1 MGSKTDSEKVRQP
14 AVAGQFYPGDPDSL
28 QVQVESY
35 LQPEPPLSGVIG
47 AVIPHAGYIY
57 SGAVAG
63 ETVSVLNIPDRVL
76 ILGPNHTGWGP
87 EISVYSGRSWQ
98 MPFGEVRIDA
108 DLADQIL
115 EYAPGAT
122 ADIMA
127 HSQEHSIEV
136 LLPFLYYARQE
147 EFTFV
152 PVTISRISSEA
163 CRDLGSS
170 LARIIENSG
179 EDILVVASS
188 DMTHHE
194 SHSSAEKKD
203 GEAIERILDLDP
215 DGLIDIVSAR
225 KISMCGIMPTAVMLH
240 ITSALGASRAKL
252 IKYSTSG
259 EVSGDYDQVVGY
271 AGIVVQK

>member
-1 MGSKTDSEKVRQP
+1 MSSKTDPQKVRQP
-14 AVAGQFYPGDPDSL
+14 AVAGQFYPGDPDGL
-28 QVQVESY
+28 QAQVEKY

-47 AVIPHAGYIY
+47 AVVPHAGYIY

-63 ETVSVLNIPDRVL
+63 ETVSALNVPNRVL

-87 EISVYSGRSWQ
+87 EISVYSGGSWQ
-98 MPFGEVRIDA
+98 MPFGKVQIDA

-115 EYAPGAT
+115 EHAPGAT
-122 ADIMA
+122 TDIMA

-170 LARIIENSG
+170 LARIVESSG

-194 SHSSAEKKD
+194 SHASAEKKD
-203 GEAIERILDLDP
+203 AAAIEKILDLDP
-215 DGLIDIVSAR
+215 DGLIDIVASK

-240 ITSALGASRAKL
+240 LASALGASRAKL

-271 AGIVVQK
+271 AGIVVCK